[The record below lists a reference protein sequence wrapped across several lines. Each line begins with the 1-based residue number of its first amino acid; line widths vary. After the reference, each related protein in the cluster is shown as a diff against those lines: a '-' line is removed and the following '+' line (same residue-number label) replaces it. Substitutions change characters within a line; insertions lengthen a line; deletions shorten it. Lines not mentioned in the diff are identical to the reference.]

1 MTVDGGGGLLRNARL
16 RLVAG
21 FAVLGAL
28 TGSLASTIAVVTDNP
43 EIKLAAWFAISPLSV
58 GPGLIFGLAVWAA
71 LQRRGDVRPA
81 TGALYVLASTLSYFF
96 TVMLSLEVLIDV
108 FDNTVLIGVIAGLVG
123 SACLSG
129 CAALL
134 LPFARRPGPLLAMIA
149 AGGVLGA
156 LLAVPLGDF
165 GDDSRFWA
173 WLIFFA
179 GWQAGYAAAF
189 ATALPLPD
197 AAEADRQLNSP

>member
-1 MTVDGGGGLLRNARL
+1 MATDGDGGLPGNARL

-28 TGSLASTIAVVTDNP
+28 SGSLASSIAVVSDNP
-43 EIKLAAWFAISPLSV
+43 EIKLASWFVVSPLSV
-58 GPGLIFGLAVWAA
+58 GPGLIFGLAVWTA

-81 TGALYVLASTLSYFF
+81 TGALYMLASTVSYFVTF
-96 TVMLSLEVLIDV
+96 MLSLKVLSEW
-108 FDNTVLIGVIAGLVG
+108 FDSIAVIGVVAGLLG

-134 LPFARRPGPLLAMIA
+134 LPFARRTGPLLAMVA
-149 AGGVLGA
+149 AGGGLGA
-156 LLAVPLGDF
+156 LLAVPLSDLGRE
-165 GDDSRFWA
+165 GTLWA
-173 WLIFFA
+173 WLIFLA

-189 ATALPLPD
+189 ATALPLRGAVDP
-197 AAEADRQLNSP
+197 AS

>member
-1 MTVDGGGGLLRNARL
+1 MTVDGNGELRGNARR

-28 TGSLASTIAVVTDNP
+28 SGSLASTIAVVSDNP
-43 EIKLAAWFAISPLSV
+43 ELKLASWLVISPLSV
-58 GPGLIFGLAVWAA
+58 GPGLIFGLVVWAA
-71 LQRRGDVRPA
+71 LQRRGDVRPG
-81 TGALYVLASTLSYFF
+81 TGALYALASTLSYYATF
-96 TVMLSLEVLIDV
+96 MLSVRVLIDV
-108 FDNTVLIGVIAGLVG
+108 FDEVVVVGVVAGLFG

-134 LPFARRPGPLLAMIA
+134 LPFTRRPGPLLAMVA

-156 LLAVPLGDF
+156 LLALPLSDPGRDA
-165 GDDSRFWA
+165 GFWA

-197 AAEADRQLNSP
+197 TSDPTG